1 MDRTGI
7 GARLI
12 IIIYYRLPGTKLK
25 KKFLRSLKMNMYEL
39 NLILA
44 KTISLKNCNHMV
56 SKDIKLN

>member
-25 KKFLRSLKMNMYEL
+25 K
-39 NLILA
+39 ILE
-44 KTISLKNCNHMV
+44 ISKNEYV
-56 SKDIKLN
+56 